1 MMKET
6 PVPDS
11 QGMVRRIRWL
21 MGLRLVVVII
31 FLGSATFIQ
40 IKEEPPFSM
49 APLYTLIFLTFFFSL
64 IFSLLLNRVRRLE
77 LFCYVQIACD
87 LFLETGLIHYTGGLE
102 SGFSFIYIFSIIAG
116 ASLLQRRGSLL
127 VASVS
132 SILFGGLVNLE
143 FYQILPHVRL
153 FDSKW
158 PYQPGYAFFLVFVNI
173 AAYFLVALL
182 SSHLAER
189 LREAGAKLE
198 QRSADLYDLQSLYR
212 DVVANISSGLMTLDR
227 NGQITSFNQAA
238 HDMTGYTGEEM
249 IGKSWRESPFSQSK
263 YILAFFQDG
272 ASFPSGISSE
282 MQIRR
287 KDGQWVPIGIGL
299 SALRDGEGNTVGLIG
314 IFRDLTDVKKMEA
327 QLRRADRLAAIGQ
340 LAAGLAHEIRN
351 PLAAISGS
359 LQLLREEG
367 TFSRGDRRLLDI
379 VLREAERLKLISGQ
393 FLDFVRPKF
402 PSSRSL
408 ELNSLLE
415 ETAFLLEKSSG
426 HASRSRISL
435 ERSPSPVYLEA
446 DPDQIK
452 QMTWNISLN
461 ALEAMPQGGELNIR
475 LKDQRDTD
483 RSILLE
489 FRDQGEGIAPDQMEH
504 IFDPFYTTKDGG
516 TGLGLSIA
524 QKIVDSLGGR
534 IEVES
539 RLGEGTTFRVFL
551 RLNRGART

>member
-1 MMKET
+1 MKET

-64 IFSLLLNRVRRLE
+64 VFSLLLNRVRRLE

-461 ALEAMPQGGELNIR
+461 ALEAMPQGGELKIQ

>member
-1 MMKET
+1 MKET